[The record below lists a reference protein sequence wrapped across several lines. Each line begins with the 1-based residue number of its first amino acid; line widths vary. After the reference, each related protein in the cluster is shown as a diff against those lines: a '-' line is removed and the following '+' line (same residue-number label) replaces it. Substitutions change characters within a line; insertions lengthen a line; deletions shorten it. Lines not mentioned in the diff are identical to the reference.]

1 MLRLGVLV
9 CSHQFLSWGNSSC
22 LPHWEKN
29 KWFWKSK
36 NVIQHST
43 SGVTNLCCIYVCMN
57 IKKQLWTQG
66 TQVDGDSEYSHEMM
80 INFCHFCC
88 EFSCQVIHN
97 YGSVVVGNRQFS
109 LKKKKKKK
117 KKYFPDSHCPVLCKI
132 LHCPHQTSA
141 AFGLLLL
148 PSTKGKMH
156 FTFIDGE
163 HTQSS

>member
-1 MLRLGVLV
+1 MLRLGVSV

-29 KWFWKSK
+29 KWFWKGK

-43 SGVTNLCCIYVCMN
+43 SGVTNLCCIYVCMY

-109 LKKKKKKK
+109 LKKEKEKRKKNIFQTVIALYYV
-117 KKYFPDSHCPVLCKI
+117 KYCTVLTRLLQHLGCFSFLPQRAK
-132 LHCPHQTSA
+132 CTS
-141 AFGLLLL
+141 L
-148 PSTKGKMH
+148 S
-156 FTFIDGE
+156 
-163 HTQSS
+163 